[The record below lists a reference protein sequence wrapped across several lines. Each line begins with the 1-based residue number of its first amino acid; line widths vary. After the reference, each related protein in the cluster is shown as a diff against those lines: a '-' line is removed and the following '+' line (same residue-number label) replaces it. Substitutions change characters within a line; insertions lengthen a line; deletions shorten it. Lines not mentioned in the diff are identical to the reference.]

1 MSHGSLDRF
10 RSLLSPAE
18 FEQLRQ
24 AVQRPLPHAIRI
36 NTLKIAIDDACRDW
50 PQWYGWQMRPVVFCD
65 AGWQVSGEPIAQTLE
80 HKMGFLYIQ
89 DAASML
95 PVELFDFEQDGP
107 LVLDLSAAP
116 GGKATHLVCKMD
128 GRGLLIANDFTG
140 HRIPPLCDKLQDWGT
155 MNAVITNYPGERF
168 GEWFPETFD
177 KVLLDAPCTGDSL
190 RWAERRKPGSVSPR
204 IRQAFHEQ
212 QLALLVSAFR
222 AVKPG
227 GEVVYATCSLAPE
240 EDEAVLDA
248 FLSLHPQ
255 ATIEPVDDVLSK
267 PAPALES
274 YGERMFHPDVGHAV
288 RLWPHI
294 YDTAGFFAALIRKQ
308 DSVAVQPSDPPARPL
323 ASVGFDPMSQEG
335 VMWLCD
341 RLLQSYGFDL
351 GVVIER
357 QSLTLWMYE
366 ASAYAI
372 PQRFVAQFADLPCV
386 ATGMRLGE
394 RVGEDFVPS
403 HELVARFGA
412 WFTDCRLRLS
422 EQQRE
427 VWLAGREMR
436 GMATGHPAGTI
447 VLLEDER
454 GRFLGLGK
462 VLPNRI
468 RNLLP
473 RRLIY

>member
-1 MSHGSLDRF
+1 MSHGGLDRF

-24 AVQRPLPHAIRI
+24 AVRRPLPVAIRI

-50 PQWYGWQMRPVVFCD
+50 PQWYGWWVQPVPFCD
-65 AGWQVSGEPIAQTLE
+65 AGWQVTGEPIAQTLE
-80 HKMGFLYIQ
+80 HKMGFFYIQ

-95 PVELFDFEQDGP
+95 PAEMFSFEQDEP
-107 LVLDLSAAP
+107 LVLDMAAAP

-128 GRGLLIANDFTG
+128 GRGLLVANDATG
-140 HRIPPLCDKLQDWGT
+140 HRIPPLRDKLQDWGT

-168 GEWFPETFD
+168 GEWYPETFD
-177 KVLLDAPCTGDSL
+177 RVLVDAPCTGDSL

-212 QLALLVSAFR
+212 QLALLISAFW
-222 AVKPG
+222 ALKPG

-248 FLSLHPQ
+248 FLGLYPQ
-255 ATIEPVDDVLSK
+255 ATVESAGPVLSESTS
-267 PAPALES
+267 ALTS
-274 YGERMFHPDVGHAV
+274 YGERQFHPQVRRAV
-288 RLWPHI
+288 RLWPHL
-294 YDTAGFFAALIRKQ
+294 YDTAGFFAALIRKR
-308 DSVAVQPSDPPARPL
+308 DSVSVRLSDPPTRPL
-323 ASVGFDPMSQEG
+323 ASVGFDPMGHEEES
-335 VMWLCD
+335 WLCD
-341 RLLQSYGFDL
+341 YLLQSYGFDL
-351 GVVIER
+351 GAVIER
-357 QSLTLWMYE
+357 QALTLWMNG

-372 PQRFVAQFADLPCV
+372 PQCFVAQFADLPCV
-386 ATGMRLGE
+386 ATGMRVGE
-394 RVGEDFVPS
+394 RVGEDFAPS

-412 WFTDCRLRLS
+412 WFTERRLRLS

-436 GMATGHPAGTI
+436 GMATGHSAGTI

-462 VLPNRI
+462 ILPNRI